1 MQEDDTREIKIEKTS
16 EKGKKL
22 SALMKQIKKCD
33 KAADNL
39 AIELGC
45 KRYIPSV
52 EADFGGISAFEFN
65 ARVDRKVWELIDAT
79 KDGKLY
85 IPRVNTRNEIL
96 EKEKA
101 IHLKGDNVMVGETDL
116 PFSAVS
122 LHFSREESARIAGVK
137 LTTPS
142 LDQLAKTFGLNIADV
157 NKIRMNIPVETA
169 IPSATDEQKVSLR
182 LSHQEDT
189 EIMSALENKKFRSV
203 VFLSGNKKAIEIF
216 RKMWALPVV
225 PQGTLNDLADV
236 ANERFRCGIREE
248 GDYIV
253 IVAPDKSENP
263 NC

>member
-1 MQEDDTREIKIEKTS
+1 MQENQTREIKIEKTS

-45 KRYIPSV
+45 KTYVPSV
-52 EADFGGISAFEFN
+52 EADFGGISAFEF
-65 ARVDRKVWELIDAT
+65 AGKVDKKIWELVDST

-85 IPRVNTRNEIL
+85 IPKVNTRNDYIEM
-96 EKEKA
+96 EKA
-101 IHLKGDNVMVGETDL
+101 IYLKGDNVLVGETDL

-122 LHFSREESARIAGVK
+122 LHFSREESAKIAGVK

-142 LDQLAKTFGLNIADV
+142 LEQLAKTYGLKNSDV
-157 NKIRMNIPVETA
+157 NKIRVNIPVETA
-169 IPSATDEQKVSLR
+169 IPTATDEQKESLR
-182 LSHQEDT
+182 LSHKEDM
-189 EIMSALENKKFRSV
+189 EIMSALENKKFRAV
-203 VFLSGNKKAIEIF
+203 VFISGNKKAIEIF
-216 RKMWALPVV
+216 RKMMALPVV
-225 PQGTLNDLADV
+225 PQGTLNDIAGV

-253 IVAPDKSENP
+253 IVAPDNSDGK

>member
-1 MQEDDTREIKIEKTS
+1 
-16 EKGKKL
+16 
-22 SALMKQIKKCD
+22 
-33 KAADNL
+33 
-39 AIELGC
+39 
-45 KRYIPSV
+45 
-52 EADFGGISAFEFN
+52 
-65 ARVDRKVWELIDAT
+65 
-79 KDGKLY
+79 
-85 IPRVNTRNEIL
+85 
-96 EKEKA
+96 
-101 IHLKGDNVMVGETDL
+101 MVGETDL

-157 NKIRMNIPVETA
+157 NKIRMNFPVETV
-169 IPSATDEQKVSLR
+169 IPSATDEQKVRLR
-182 LSHQEDT
+182 LSHQEDI

-236 ANERFRCGIREE
+236 ANERFRCGIEE
-248 GDYIV
+248 VDDHYV
-253 IVAPDKSENP
+253 IIAPDNSNNK